1 MEKDNNTIFEIINT
15 LFSQIAIK
23 HNLKKEDIFLQIQD
37 NVIFFLIQDY
47 EDLIVLDTVSVNDKK
62 IMI

>member
-37 NVIFFLIQDY
+37 NVIFF
-47 EDLIVLDTVSVNDKK
+47 
-62 IMI
+62 